1 MYQGFYN
8 LTSGMLTQSRNL
20 NVISNNMVNLETA
33 GYKKDT
39 MVSSTFGEEMLY
51 RIGRHTDQRWVEM
64 GQTSKISTA
73 DRVYVSYEQ
82 GALHTTDGLY
92 DFAIQGKGFFRIQT
106 NDGPRYT
113 RNGSFAVDAQGYLT
127 LSGIGR
133 VMDTNNR
140 PIRIDNENFTVDS
153 SGTIYVTD
161 NVRGTYV
168 AGTIKLVDFADYNAL
183 HKEDNGVFST
193 NQAEIIPQN
202 SSIMWKTVERSNV
215 NLIDE
220 MTSMMASQRAL
231 QSAAQVLKM
240 YDQVMGKAS
249 TEVGRL

>member
-8 LTSGMLTQSRNL
+8 LASGMLTQSRNL

-51 RIGRHTDQRWVEM
+51 RIGRHHDSEWTEM
-64 GQTSKISTA
+64 GVTSKISTA

-92 DFAIQGKGFFRIQT
+92 DFGIQGRGFFCIQT
-106 NDGPRYT
+106 DEGVRYT

-127 LSGIGR
+127 LSGVGR
-133 VMDTNNR
+133 VMGTNNQ
-140 PIRIDNENFTVDS
+140 PIRIDNENFAVDS
-153 SGTIYVTD
+153 AGTIYV
-161 NVRGTYV
+161 NEAAGARVMGTL
-168 AGTIKLVDFADYNAL
+168 KLVDFADYSQL

-193 NQAEIIPQN
+193 NQAETAPQG
-202 SSIMWKTVERSNV
+202 STIAWKALERSNV

-220 MTSMMASQRAL
+220 MTSMMTSQRAL

-240 YDQVMGKAS
+240 YDQVMGKSSA
-249 TEVGRL
+249 EIGRL

>member
-39 MVSSTFGEEMLY
+39 MASSTFGEEMLY
-51 RIGRHTDQRWVEM
+51 RIGRHQDGEWTEL
-64 GQTSKISTA
+64 GKTSKISTA

-82 GALHTTDGLY
+82 GTLHTTDGLY
-92 DFAIQGKGFFRIQT
+92 DFGIQGNGFFCIQT
-106 NDGPRYT
+106 DAGTRYT
-113 RNGSFAVDAQGYLT
+113 RNGSFAVDEQGYLT
-127 LSGIGR
+127 LSGVGH
-133 VMDTNNR
+133 VLGTSNQ
-140 PIRIDNENFTVDS
+140 PIFIDNENILVDS
-153 SGTIYVTD
+153 SGTIYTD
-161 NVRGTYV
+161 EE
-168 AGTIKLVDFADYNAL
+168 AGTRAVGTVKLVDFADYDQL

-193 NQAEIIPQN
+193 GQAETAPQG
-202 SSIMWKTVERSNV
+202 STIVWKSLERSNV

-220 MTSMMASQRAL
+220 MTSMMTSQRAL

-249 TEVGRL
+249 AEVGRL